1 IEIKDV
7 TRQNSELHALITEYK
22 VTPSEEKD
30 KDGTSSCENSEAKCT
45 DTKGKLLGQVAT
57 LTSEVSRLE
66 SECSSLQ
73 VQLDCERDKYNKLL
87 GESLAHEKLS
97 EDVITEPKGDYITI
111 YQLQRGVMKQQ
122 ARERHKTTQQDL
134 ISKLVQE
141 KEADRDLEQL
151 GKISSVLK
159 SPVAIISSFGTSE
172 SETPTSSGK
181 VADERLK
188 HSEKVEQQQETEN
201 CIHHSLPE
209 EGIDAVLTLDS
220 DVPHEENM
228 NPTELAHRKTK
239 TVTAATTTTA
249 TASTATKSPTVQR
262 ILDLLN
268 EMESTSQLEH
278 SSLQKFHLCPL
289 CLGKLITV

>member
-1 IEIKDV
+1 MEKERRKIRRKEMPQKEKIEIKNV

-30 KDGTSSCENSEAKCT
+30 KDGMSSCENSEAKCT

-122 ARERHKTTQQDL
+122 ARER
-134 ISKLVQE
+134 E
-141 KEADRDLEQL
+141 
-151 GKISSVLK
+151 
-159 SPVAIISSFGTSE
+159 
-172 SETPTSSGK
+172 
-181 VADERLK
+181 
-188 HSEKVEQQQETEN
+188 
-201 CIHHSLPE
+201 
-209 EGIDAVLTLDS
+209 
-220 DVPHEENM
+220 
-228 NPTELAHRKTK
+228 
-239 TVTAATTTTA
+239 
-249 TASTATKSPTVQR
+249 
-262 ILDLLN
+262 LDLA
-268 EMESTSQLEH
+268 
-278 SSLQKFHLCPL
+278 SLHHE
-289 CLGKLITV
+289 